1 MGEPDLLTPISS
13 EQIVSD
19 LTLVL
24 EIAKGDAESFALF
37 YDRHASMVFGFLCRL
52 LNDRVEAEDAL
63 QETFWT
69 IWQQAKRYDSS
80 RGVPVAWLVQIA
92 RSRGI
97 DRLRQLRLKNQ
108 RDGAPIEEWNKPLA
122 STASP
127 EAMAMEQDTQ
137 RIVHGELNKLDMD
150 QREAIILAF
159 FRGLTHQEIA
169 NRLGAPLG
177 TIKTR
182 IRLGMRK
189 LQMSIQKTRVA
200 P

>member
-13 EQIVSD
+13 EQVVSD

-24 EIAKGDAESFALF
+24 GIAKGDAESFALF
-37 YDRHASMVFGFLCRL
+37 YDRHASMVFGFLYRL

-63 QETFWT
+63 QEAFWT
-69 IWQQAKRYDSS
+69 IWQQAERYDSS

-97 DRLRQLRLKNQ
+97 DRLRQLRLKKQ
-108 RDGAPIEEWNKPLA
+108 RDGGPIEEWNEPLA

-137 RIVHGELNKLDMD
+137 GIVHGELNKLDMD
-150 QREAIILAF
+150 QREAIMLAF

-169 NRLGAPLG
+169 HRLGTPLG

-189 LQMSIQKTRVA
+189 LQASMQKTRVA
-200 P
+200 L